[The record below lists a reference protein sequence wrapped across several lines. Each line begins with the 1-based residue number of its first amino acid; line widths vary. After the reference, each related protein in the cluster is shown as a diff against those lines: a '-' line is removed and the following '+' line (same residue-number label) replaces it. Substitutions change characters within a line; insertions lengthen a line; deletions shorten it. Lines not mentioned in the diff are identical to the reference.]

1 MSATVTQIGSN
12 VRVKA
17 TPRGISALEII
28 NGELIVSYT
37 DATSES
43 AGFIGDTL
51 PAQYIVSRANGTLVQ
66 GRTDNTQ
73 LVGRT

>member
-17 TPRGISALEII
+17 TPRGIRALDIV
-28 NGELIVSYT
+28 NGELLVSYT
-37 DATSES
+37 DATTES

-51 PAQYIVSRANGTLVQ
+51 PVNAIVTRASGALVQ
-66 GRTDNTQ
+66 GRTDGEQ